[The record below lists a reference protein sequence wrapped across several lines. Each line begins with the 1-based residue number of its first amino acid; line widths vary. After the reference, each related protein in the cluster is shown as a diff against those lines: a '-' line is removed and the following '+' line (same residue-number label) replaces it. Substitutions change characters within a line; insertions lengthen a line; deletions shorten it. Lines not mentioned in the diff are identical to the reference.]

1 MLNFYCA
8 DPCGAR
14 DLLSGVAEALGSRD
28 PHQNGLCGN
37 DAV

>member
-1 MLNFYCA
+1 MLNFYCV

-14 DLLSGVAEALGSRD
+14 DLLSGVAQALGSRD
-28 PHQNGLCGN
+28 PDQNGLCCD